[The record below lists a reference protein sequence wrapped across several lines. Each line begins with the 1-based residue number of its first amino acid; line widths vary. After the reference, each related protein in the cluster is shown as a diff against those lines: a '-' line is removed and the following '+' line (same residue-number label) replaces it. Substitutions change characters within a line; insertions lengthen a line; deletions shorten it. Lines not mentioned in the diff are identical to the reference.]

1 MKVIKATVNDEKNL
15 LAIMRESF
23 EGETDPSADE
33 WYKTAA
39 AINIL
44 LRDPQAGE
52 ANLIFDDDDSLIG
65 YIIMCRGF
73 SLDYGGYFTWVE
85 ESFIRESEQGRF
97 RDTRFS
103 P

>member
-1 MKVIKATVNDEKNL
+1 MRITIATKNDEEKL

-33 WYKTAA
+33 WHKTTT
-39 AINIL
+39 AINSL
-44 LRDPQAGE
+44 LRDSQAGE
-52 ANLIFDDDDSLIG
+52 ANLIFDDNNSLIG

-85 ESFIRESEQGRF
+85 ESYIRESERGRF
-97 RDTRFS
+97 RDKRFS

>member
-1 MKVIKATVNDEKNL
+1 MKITIAAKTDEEKL

-33 WYKTAA
+33 WHETTVAVHT
-39 AINIL
+39 L

-52 ANLIFDDDDSLIG
+52 ANLIFDDGGDLIG

-85 ESFIRESEQGRF
+85 ESYIRESEQGRF
-97 RDTRFS
+97 RDKRFS